1 MLLHG
6 CSDAS
11 AASGIRSAPRIPAS
25 EQNGSSR
32 HVLVLLYSSS
42 SRINEQNSGL
52 LIYGRVGPVAGFL
65 VAIQAATSCASVMAW
80 PTARNGAYGRPWF
93 LRPSMSAGRT
103 PRLQRLQ
110 AGIAASRTGAS
121 PAQVYGR
128 YTTGTSSVHD
138 RYVTGSVR
146 PGPLGGTR
154 NPCGRYSTAGSL
166 NTPHPCQRRSPRRRP
181 ISRPGGDAHP
191 VTTSVTA
198 RQGCRGLIRLQRTR
212 KTSRLLSADRTAEY
226 RPTRDARQ
234 YQSRRAAQR
243 PHKGTK
249 RAWIGKASG
258 YTHR

>member
-1 MLLHG
+1 
-6 CSDAS
+6 
-11 AASGIRSAPRIPAS
+11 
-25 EQNGSSR
+25 
-32 HVLVLLYSSS
+32 
-42 SRINEQNSGL
+42 
-52 LIYGRVGPVAGFL
+52 
-65 VAIQAATSCASVMAW
+65 
-80 PTARNGAYGRPWF
+80 
-93 LRPSMSAGRT
+93 MSAGRT

-138 RYVTGSVR
+138 RYMTGSVR

-258 YTHR
+258 YTHRLFHPDAVHHMYVHTAMHRPAVTQADTWRDEKETARRAAFPQQAGRFRRWWQVLGSNQRRLSRRFYRPLPLATRATCRVPSARAASKRIAQDTTR